1 MTPKNKSDTRELI
14 EILTAISLV
23 SKRLAANLTRKA
35 ATTGSAVDHG
45 EGGAQHGSCS
55 GISRKPLTAIS
66 SCSAVCGLNRCGRVF
81 SMLSAV
87 RSLWR
92 WAAEKRLLRSP

>member
-23 SKRLAANLTRKA
+23 SKRLAANLARKA

-45 EGGAQHGSCS
+45 EGGAQHG
-55 GISRKPLTAIS
+55 AVQA
-66 SCSAVCGLNRCGRVF
+66 SAG
-81 SMLSAV
+81 
-87 RSLWR
+87 
-92 WAAEKRLLRSP
+92 SP